1 MGQTQLR
8 TSFFIL
14 RARAESSNIDLRE
27 TALIDA
33 RATPARV
40 IRRSWLDAS

>member
-1 MGQTQLR
+1 VGQTQLR
-8 TSFFIL
+8 TSFFVVNAL
-14 RARAESSNIDLRE
+14 VESSDIDVRE

-40 IRRSWLDAS
+40 IRRSWSDAS